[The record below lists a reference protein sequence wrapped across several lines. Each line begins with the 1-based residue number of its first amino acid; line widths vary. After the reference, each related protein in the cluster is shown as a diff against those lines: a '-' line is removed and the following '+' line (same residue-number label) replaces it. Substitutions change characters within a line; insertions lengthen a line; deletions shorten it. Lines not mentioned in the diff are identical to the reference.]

1 MVLSCG
7 SIPSWRNR
15 ANLGNE
21 WLPRPM
27 FRAVIDVCK
36 MFTAS
41 QHHPVTFQADNER
54 IDVSIGRKF
63 LD

>member
-1 MVLSCG
+1 
-7 SIPSWRNR
+7 
-15 ANLGNE
+15 
-21 WLPRPM
+21 M